1 MKVNRDVGD
10 VEDGFVC
17 FACREREEM
26 KGEIGRL
33 RQVVCELVE
42 KVSGGVGRVPVH
54 RHSQREVVNCCT
66 QTDARVVTMC
76 TTSQTEL
83 GVTGGK
89 RGVCEPGE
97 STQTKEVGCMAG
109 GVVKDT
115 AEWELVSGRRAY
127 AKVVQQARVEV
138 VNRFAVLSGGD
149 KVREET
155 CVIGDSI
162 VRFVDDAIGWQVWW
176 DLGKGGAVLVHV
188 GTNDV
193 DKKGSEEVMG
203 RYRELVRELKRVR
216 VGQIVLSGILP
227 VRGGYTRNNR
237 RISINLRLQALC
249 QAEGVGFLNMWE
261 HFEQGDGLFSKD
273 GLHLNKR
280 GAAVLGK
287 GFLRALGDGIGQLSL
302 N

>member
-42 KVSGGVGRVPVH
+42 RVSGGVGRVPVH

-66 QTDARVVTMC
+66 QTEARVVTVC

-138 VNRFAVLSGGD
+138 VLRCCREAIRFGRRRVSLGTRLFGMWM
-149 KVREET
+149 T
-155 CVIGDSI
+155 WCVGRGPRSACGS
-162 VRFVDDAIGWQVWW
+162 VCLALASRTYAIGWQVWW
-176 DLGKGGAVLVHV
+176 DLGKGGQCWSTL
-188 GTNDV
+188 
-193 DKKGSEEVMG
+193 G
-203 RYRELVRELKRVR
+203 R
-216 VGQIVLSGILP
+216 
-227 VRGGYTRNNR
+227 TT
-237 RISINLRLQALC
+237 
-249 QAEGVGFLNMWE
+249 
-261 HFEQGDGLFSKD
+261 
-273 GLHLNKR
+273 
-280 GAAVLGK
+280 
-287 GFLRALGDGIGQLSL
+287 
-302 N
+302 